1 MFIRFTTCLLL
12 AGLAGATS
20 PQVLIGEGVA
30 TSATT
35 PESVQGEAAPD
46 APTDGPLTIKQVM
59 RYAMTQHLCKKVIK
73 NQASPAEQQRLVELF
88 EALAKCQPPVGS
100 ETSWN
105 EKTAALATA
114 AKEVAAGKPA
124 QKALMEAANCSACH
138 NEHRPK

>member
-1 MFIRFTTCLLL
+1 MFVRLTIFLLL
-12 AGLAGATS
+12 AHCAGVIS
-20 PQVLIGEGVA
+20 PQVAAADDGAISVA
-30 TSATT
+30 SDVIA
-35 PESVQGEAAPD
+35 EDAPD

-73 NQASPAEQQRLVELF
+73 NQASPADQQRLVELF
-88 EALAKCQPPVGS
+88 EALAKCKPPVGS
-100 ETSWN
+100 EASWN
-105 EKTAALATA
+105 EKTAALVTA

>member
-1 MFIRFTTCLLL
+1 MSARLTSYLLITFC
-12 AGLAGATS
+12 AGVIS
-20 PQVLIGEGVA
+20 PQIAIADGVA
-30 TSATT
+30 KAAASDTIADD
-35 PESVQGEAAPD
+35 APD

-73 NQASPAEQQRLVELF
+73 NQATPADQQRLVELF

-100 ETSWN
+100 EASWN
-105 EKTAALATA
+105 EKTGALVTA

>member
-1 MFIRFTTCLLL
+1 MIVRFTTCLLL
-12 AGLAGATS
+12 AGLAGVTS
-20 PQVLIGEGVA
+20 PQVWAGDDVA
-30 TSATT
+30 SAATT
-35 PESVQGEAAPD
+35 GAISDVAAPN
-46 APTDGPLTIKQVM
+46 APVEGPLTIKQVM

-88 EALAKCQPPVGS
+88 EALAKCKPPTGS
-100 ETSWN
+100 AASWN
-105 EKTAALATA
+105 EKTAALVTA